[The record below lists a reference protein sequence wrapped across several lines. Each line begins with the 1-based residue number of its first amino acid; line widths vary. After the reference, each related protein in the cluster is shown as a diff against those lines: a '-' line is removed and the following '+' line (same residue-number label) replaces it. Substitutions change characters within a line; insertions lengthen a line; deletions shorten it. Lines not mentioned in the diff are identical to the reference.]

1 MILNLDF
8 QLVFNYN
15 LSHYFFKI
23 VFKLKIT
30 SDRQNDRH
38 CDITKV
44 CYAVIIYIYTNTIIK
59 NSLHGSHDSKL

>member
-8 QLVFNYN
+8 QLVFDYN

-23 VFKLKIT
+23 ILKIKIT

-44 CYAVIIYIYTNTIIK
+44 CYTQFFIIPYIIFLITNDPIII
-59 NSLHGSHDSKL
+59 G

>member
-8 QLVFNYN
+8 QLVFDYN

-23 VFKLKIT
+23 ILKIKIT

-44 CYAVIIYIYTNTIIK
+44 TRHITTAADLI
-59 NSLHGSHDSKL
+59 

>member
-8 QLVFNYN
+8 QLVFDYN

-23 VFKLKIT
+23 ILKIKIT

-44 CYAVIIYIYTNTIIK
+44 CYAVVPKIF
-59 NSLHGSHDSKL
+59 L